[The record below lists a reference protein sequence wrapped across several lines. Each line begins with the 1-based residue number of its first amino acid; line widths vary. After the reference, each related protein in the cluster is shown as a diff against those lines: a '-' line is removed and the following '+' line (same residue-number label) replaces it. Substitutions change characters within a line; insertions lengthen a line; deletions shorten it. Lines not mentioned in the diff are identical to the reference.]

1 MSTVVAVHGV
11 TMRFRGHTAVDN
23 ISAAIEENAITGL
36 LGRNG
41 AGKTTLMQ
49 LMAGHLVPTTGSIEV
64 FGANPY
70 ENESVSQRM
79 SLVNAGPGLLRDGT
93 WRGLQALGSLGLY
106 VLTIGTILGV
116 GGVSVLITWQ
126 QGWTRVGE
134 WLGDQSPVG
143 LVAGWPL
150 LFGVLVAAA
159 GYLGIRRVVP

>member
-36 LGRNG
+36 LGRSG

-70 ENESVSQRM
+70 ENDRCHSGCRWSRRTR
-79 SLVNAGPGLLRDGT
+79 STLSTSGSATPCPLRACCSRTGMP
-93 WRGLQALGSLGLY
+93 RSR
-106 VLTIGTILGV
+106 
-116 GGVSVLITWQ
+116 S
-126 QGWTRVGE
+126 R
-134 WLGDQSPVG
+134 
-143 LVAGWPL
+143 
-150 LFGVLVAAA
+150 
-159 GYLGIRRVVP
+159 